1 MEPIRTVNVTN
12 MIRANVSI
20 ARPEFGINRVWS
32 DFGQTMKIPF
42 ENLEQGMWDPAI
54 QNLFTSGILYI
65 DNLQDKI
72 DLGLEPADAAEPVNI
87 VLLDENKMENL
98 LKNTPLTVF
107 KKEVSA
113 LTRVQVD
120 SLISYAINKKIID
133 PDKCSWLKDL
143 TGKDILKSIS
153 QKDDMLKAEKK
164 LAEAEKIRKSEEIRH

>member
-1 MEPIRTVNVTN
+1 MQLKNVL
-12 MIRANVSI
+12 SI
-20 ARPEFGINRVWS
+20 KLNRSKKQV
-32 DFGQTMKIPF
+32 KK
-42 ENLEQGMWDPAI
+42 
-54 QNLFTSGILYI
+54 YC
-65 DNLQDKI
+65 
-72 DLGLEPADAAEPVNI
+72 NI
-87 VLLDENKMENL
+87 HLMENL

-153 QKDDMLKAEKK
+153 
-164 LAEAEKIRKSEEIRH
+164 